1 MAPITI
7 SAADLAKSAH
17 QYKKELLVM
26 PVRSIQE
33 ALQHFTP
40 MAGVRGRVTLGELAG
55 NIEMGP
61 YSATRKSTDGV
72 TITPR
77 TLEVFLGSALE
88 DFDPNEV
95 HNSVYG
101 SLIAQGE
108 ALKITDIILGILSL
122 LSRKLGKGLHMSL
135 WNARRNDGGTRTNE
149 LFNGFD
155 TITADEITA
164 GNIATG
170 KKNLFE
176 FSETIDATNAVD
188 ALKAFYYAASDEL
201 QGQQVKLY
209 MPFDVYRAYLEDY
222 KLTTGLT
229 PYNTEY
235 KKTFLEG
242 SDNLCEFVPMVS
254 KKGSSYLH
262 LTPKANMVYGYGHGL
277 ADENIAVEKHHP
289 FLLTFVATMF
299 FGTQMRSISPEVL
312 QVGKLF
318 TAQAAEPGQD
328 AEGGE

>member
-1 MAPITI
+1 MAQITI
-7 SAADLAKSAH
+7 TPDMLAKSAH
-17 QYKKELLVM
+17 QFKKELLIM

-40 MAGVRGRVTLGELAG
+40 MAGVRGKVTLGELSG

-72 TITPR
+72 SIKPR

-101 SLIAQGE
+101 SLLAQGE
-108 ALKITDIILGILSL
+108 ALKNTDIILGILTL
-122 LSRKLGKGLHMSL
+122 LTRRLGKGLHMSL
-135 WNARRNDGGTRTNE
+135 WGAERDDDGTRTNQ
-149 LFNGFD
+149 LFDGFD
-155 TITADEITA
+155 TITGKEITA
-164 GNIATG
+164 GNIAAAKG
-170 KKNLFE
+170 NLFQFTE
-176 FSETIDATNAVD
+176 AIDETNAVD
-188 ALKAFYYAASDEL
+188 LLKAYYYAASDEL
-201 QGQQVKLY
+201 QGQQVKMY

-222 KLTTGLT
+222 KATTGAT
-229 PYNTEY
+229 PYNHEY

-242 SDNLCEFVPMVS
+242 SDGLCEFVPMIS
-254 KKGSSYLH
+254 KKNTPYLH

-277 ADENIAVEKHHP
+277 AEENLTVEKHHP

-299 FGTQMRSISPEVL
+299 FGTQFRSISPEVL
-312 QVGKLF
+312 NVGKLF
-318 TAQAAEPGQD
+318 TT
-328 AEGGE
+328 